1 MEKNDEKL
9 GCAPLGRLMLG
20 MALPSVAAQLINVLY
35 NIVDRIY
42 LGHIQGYGELALTGV
57 GITAPILMV
66 ISAFS
71 AFVGMGGA
79 PQASMKLGKKKY
91 DEAEKIL
98 GSSVMLLLVF
108 SVVLTVVFQVIKTP
122 VLYAFGA
129 SDNTILYARSYITI
143 YMCGTIFVQL
153 SLGLNTYISGQGNA
167 RVAMLSVLIGAIIN
181 IVLDPLFIFA
191 LNMGVGGAALAT
203 IISQAVSAAWVLR
216 FLTSDKS
223 VIRIRRKYIRFDKS
237 TMLNIASLGIS
248 PFIMQSTESI
258 VMITLNTGLQKY
270 GGDLYVGTMSIMT
283 SIMQLIVVPVQGFT
297 NGIQPIISYNYG
309 AGNIG
314 RVKGTFVRMLCV
326 SLVGTIL
333 LAGSVVLNP
342 RMFAVLFSS
351 NEELIS
357 LTCRYMPVYFFGIII
372 FGIQVSCQATFLALG
387 QAKISLFIALL
398 RKVVLL
404 IPLAVI
410 LPKFMGVAGIYRA
423 EPIADILSVTVTS
436 ILFILTARRL
446 LGNGEAR

>member
-35 NIVDRIY
+35 NIVDRVY
-42 LGHIQGYGELALTGV
+42 LGHIPGYGELALTGV
-57 GITAPILMV
+57 GVTAPILMV

-129 SDNTILYARSYITI
+129 SDNTILYAREYITI
-143 YMCGTIFVQL
+143 YLCGTVFVQL
-153 SLGLNTYISGQGNA
+153 SLGLNTYISGQGSA
-167 RVAMLSVLIGAIIN
+167 KVAMLSVLIGAIIN
-181 IVLDPLFIFA
+181 IVLDPVFIFA

-203 IISQAVSAAWVLR
+203 VLSQAVSAVWVLR

-223 VIRIRRKYIRFDKS
+223 VIRIRRKYIRFDRS
-237 TMLNIASLGIS
+237 TMLGIASLGIS

-258 VMITLNTGLQKY
+258 VMITLNSGLQKY

-297 NGIQPIISYNYG
+297 NGVQPIISYNYG
-309 AGNIG
+309 AGNIS

-326 SLVGTIL
+326 GLAGTIL
-333 LAGSVVLNP
+333 LAGSVVLSP

-372 FGIQVSCQATFLALG
+372 FGIQVSCQSTFLALG
-387 QAKISLFIALL
+387 QAKVSLFIALL

-423 EPIADILSVTVTS
+423 EPVADILSVTVTS
-436 ILFILTARRL
+436 ILFIHTARRL
-446 LGNGEAR
+446 FRKE

>member
-35 NIVDRIY
+35 NIVDRVY
-42 LGHIQGYGELALTGV
+42 LGHIPGYGELALTGV
-57 GITAPILMV
+57 GVTAPILMV

-129 SDNTILYARSYITI
+129 SDNTILYAREYITI
-143 YMCGTIFVQL
+143 YLCGTVFVQL
-153 SLGLNTYISGQGNA
+153 SLGLNTYISGQGSA

-181 IVLDPLFIFA
+181 IALDPVFIFA

-203 IISQAVSAAWVLR
+203 VLSQAVSAVWVLR

-223 VIRIRRKYIRFDKS
+223 VIRIRRKYIRFDRS
-237 TMLNIASLGIS
+237 TMLGIASLGIS

-258 VMITLNTGLQKY
+258 VMITLNSGLQKY

-297 NGIQPIISYNYG
+297 NGVQPIISYNYG
-309 AGNIG
+309 AGNIS

-333 LAGSVVLNP
+333 LAGSVVLSP

-372 FGIQVSCQATFLALG
+372 FGIQVSCQSTFLALG
-387 QAKISLFIALL
+387 QAKVSLFIALL

-423 EPIADILSVTVTS
+423 EPVADILSVTVTS
-436 ILFILTARRL
+436 ILFIHTAKKL
-446 LGNGEAR
+446 LGKE

>member
-1 MEKNDEKL
+1 MKKNDEKL

-42 LGHIQGYGELALTGV
+42 LGHIPGYGELALTGV

-143 YMCGTIFVQL
+143 YMCGTVFVQL

-191 LNMGVGGAALAT
+191 LNLGVGGAALAT

-223 VIRIRRKYIRFDKS
+223 VMRIRRKYIRFDKR

-398 RKVVLL
+398 RKVILL

>member
-35 NIVDRIY
+35 NIVDRVY
-42 LGHIQGYGELALTGV
+42 LGHIPGYGELALTGV
-57 GITAPILMV
+57 GVTAPILMV

-129 SDNTILYARSYITI
+129 SDNTILYAREYITI
-143 YMCGTIFVQL
+143 YLCGTVFVQL
-153 SLGLNTYISGQGNA
+153 SLGLNTYISGQGSA

-181 IVLDPLFIFA
+181 IVLDPVFIFA

-203 IISQAVSAAWVLR
+203 VLSQAVSAVWVLR

-223 VIRIRRKYIRFDKS
+223 VIRIRRKYIRFDRS
-237 TMLNIASLGIS
+237 TMLGIASLGIS

-258 VMITLNTGLQKY
+258 VMITLNSGLQKY

-297 NGIQPIISYNYG
+297 NGVQPIISYNYG
-309 AGNIG
+309 AGNIS

-326 SLVGTIL
+326 GLAGTIL
-333 LAGSVVLNP
+333 LAGSVVLSP

-351 NEELIS
+351 NEELSS

-372 FGIQVSCQATFLALG
+372 FGIQVSCQSTFLALG
-387 QAKISLFIALL
+387 QAKVSLFIALL

-423 EPIADILSVTVTS
+423 EPVADILSVTVTS
-436 ILFILTARRL
+436 ILFIHTARRL
-446 LGNGEAR
+446 FRKE